1 MPLTS
6 PYEKPKPLAVLNSN
20 SLLNGLNAADMDG
33 LAAVSRLVPA
43 ERGEV
48 LWTSGAAVDFVGM
61 TIDGWVKMVRTCLS
75 GVTVTIE
82 LFGPT
87 QLFGL
92 MGAISGTGCPLSA
105 CAVTDLWYLR
115 IPKHAILDIYA
126 HSIPFKDRLIR
137 KTAMRL
143 HGVVDLMAKMSSGKV
158 DERIAAILFI
168 LAESY
173 GIREASGLRLQVP
186 LTRQEISEMAG
197 TTVESTIRVMSRW
210 QKDGIISTDHQQI
223 VIVDEVGLN
232 RVLSREMPLTL
243 A

>member
-1 MPLTS
+1 VPTTIPS
-6 PYEKPKPLAVLNSN
+6 NNPRPLAALSSN

-33 LAAVSRLVPA
+33 LASASRLVRA

-48 LWTSGAAVDFVGM
+48 LWANGAAVDFVGL
-61 TIDGWVKMVRTCLS
+61 TVDGWVKMVRTCMT

-82 LFGPT
+82 LFGPA

-115 IPKHAILDIYA
+115 IPKRAILDVYA
-126 HSIPFKDRLIR
+126 HSIPFKDRLMR

-173 GIREASGLRLQVP
+173 GVRDASGLRLQVP

-210 QKDGIISTDHQQI
+210 QKEGLISTDHQQI
-223 VIVDEVGLN
+223 VIVEESALN
-232 RVLSREMPLTL
+232 RVLSREMSLIP